1 MVTEAGMTV
10 YASYDF
16 VNLIILKRK
25 KKEGE
30 KNKINKAY
38 QQNNFLVMNSISNKR
53 VFFCLFVFF
62 FFI

>member
-1 MVTEAGMTV
+1 VVTEAGMTV

>member
-1 MVTEAGMTV
+1 VVIEAGMTV

>member
-1 MVTEAGMTV
+1 VVTEAGMTV

-30 KNKINKAY
+30 KNK
-38 QQNNFLVMNSISNKR
+38 
-53 VFFCLFVFF
+53 
-62 FFI
+62 